1 MKKQNLVPIPNPKM
15 LHGGTLK
22 DVIAIQVLN
31 GFLSNT
37 KFTASSSGLVMRAYN
52 VADAMLKERFER
64 ERIPIT
70 RLYFSD
76 KKDINII
83 HDNVYRRKVG
93 RDVATI
99 TFWEHQNFCK
109 ITIEDMETGLKK
121 HFDNIQYVDEW
132 FYLQTTYLTDLPF

>member
-64 ERIPIT
+64 EKPFAGYFCCRQPFFRNQRIDH
-70 RLYFSD
+70 FF
-76 KKDINII
+76 INAQQFG
-83 HDNVYRRKVG
+83 H
-93 RDVATI
+93 
-99 TFWEHQNFCK
+99 FFC
-109 ITIEDMETGLKK
+109 
-121 HFDNIQYVDEW
+121 
-132 FYLQTTYLTDLPF
+132 